1 MKNEKL
7 KILIVS
13 SLAISSLMLS
23 NPSFAQPNKTDGFRQ
38 TSVVVNTHASACL
51 RKANTYSPV
60 GKCECVVRKVN
71 RNGELG
77 NYEVCNL
84 SVKLTHTNHTL
95 RTFQPSS

>member
-38 TSVVVNTHASACL
+38 TSVVV
-51 RKANTYSPV
+51 
-60 GKCECVVRKVN
+60 RKVN